1 MTETGTEVTEGE
13 LQAGGFLSV
22 TINEDARFQRI
33 DQSQV
38 QKLTNFSSIGR
49 RKLRKNNETSSD
61 KWNTLPKI
69 WKSFGR
75 EVEWTLFYTLF
86 WMSTLCQKTN
96 KYHFK
101 HLHIIGNRIIFKL
114 STLREH
120 QRYKMIVEENF
131 PKIRH
136 NPIKY

>member
-22 TINEDARFQRI
+22 TINEEARFQRI

-38 QKLTNFSSIGR
+38 EKLTNFSSIGR

-75 EVEWTLFYTLF
+75 EVEFYFILYF
-86 WMSTLCQKTN
+86 ILNVNSCQITN

-120 QRYKMIVEENF
+120 RD
-131 PKIRH
+131 
-136 NPIKY
+136 IK

>member
-13 LQAGGFLSV
+13 LQAGGILSV
-22 TINEDARFQRI
+22 TINEEARFQRI

-38 QKLTNFSSIGR
+38 EKLTNFSSIGR

-75 EVEWTLFYTLF
+75 EVE
-86 WMSTLCQKTN
+86 
-96 KYHFK
+96 
-101 HLHIIGNRIIFKL
+101 
-114 STLREH
+114 
-120 QRYKMIVEENF
+120 
-131 PKIRH
+131 
-136 NPIKY
+136 